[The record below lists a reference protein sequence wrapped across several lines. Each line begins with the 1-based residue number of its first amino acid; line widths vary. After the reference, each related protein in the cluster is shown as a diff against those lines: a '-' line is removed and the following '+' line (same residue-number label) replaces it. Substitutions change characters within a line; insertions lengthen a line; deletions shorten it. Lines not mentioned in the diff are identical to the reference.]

1 MTCRLLTLLALLLLA
16 APASADRVETE
27 LAEPQPDF
35 AQPRQILL
43 QISSDDET
51 AINNIL
57 WNAINLQ
64 KFYGVDN
71 VEIAVVVFG
80 PGMAALYRDS
90 PVQAR
95 IESQLKYGIRFIGCG
110 NTMEATGRSADDL
123 IDGVDHVQAGIA
135 EIVERQLRGWVYVRP

>member
-16 APASADRVETE
+16 APASAERLETE
-27 LAEPQPDF
+27 LAAPQPDF

-80 PGMAALYRDS
+80 PGMAALYQDS
-90 PVQAR
+90 PVRAR
-95 IESQLKYGIRFIGCG
+95 IESQVKYGIRFIGCG
-110 NTMEATGRSADDL
+110 NTMETTGRSADEL